1 MERDKEKGTLGEEL
15 KGEIDMTTDSKIIA
29 HKAYVLDILIDFI
42 ERYQDNLINNDVDE
56 DIITY
61 NSFVYAL
68 MYECNFEFGGDPLFF
83 PVTLSFQRYEV
94 SFSISANSKGVEFLV
109 MTGNLIKASIDK
121 GYVDCVSLDDVLK
134 NLRDV
139 AKVTYNALNA
149 EYDAIVTEEDKRRW
163 ESLDVFSPKKRGE
176 ER

>member
-1 MERDKEKGTLGEEL
+1 
-15 KGEIDMTTDSKIIA
+15 MTTDSKIIA

-109 MTGNLIKASIDK
+109 MRECKIVCVNRYCMNLLYAPYWGKQ
-121 GYVDCVSLDDVLK
+121 
-134 NLRDV
+134 R
-139 AKVTYNALNA
+139 
-149 EYDAIVTEEDKRRW
+149 
-163 ESLDVFSPKKRGE
+163 
-176 ER
+176 